1 MHNDA
6 ELAALPGGGTQRIM
20 NCARPYPPAGDV
32 TVCAFFRSR
41 RRPRSLAAAET
52 MTDDGAVMQLSDQ
65 TLVELAVL
73 TLTDIVWSA
82 LTASLVTDYRG
93 SLTSYAH
100 RCWLF
105 YQRPWYQR
113 MFLWTSSSRAYY
125 ADEARVRRNIRLA
138 AVPGLAAGLLV
149 LAIEFTALI
158 TGHVI

>member
-1 MHNDA
+1 
-6 ELAALPGGGTQRIM
+6 
-20 NCARPYPPAGDV
+20 
-32 TVCAFFRSR
+32 
-41 RRPRSLAAAET
+41 
-52 MTDDGAVMQLSDQ
+52 MQLSDQ